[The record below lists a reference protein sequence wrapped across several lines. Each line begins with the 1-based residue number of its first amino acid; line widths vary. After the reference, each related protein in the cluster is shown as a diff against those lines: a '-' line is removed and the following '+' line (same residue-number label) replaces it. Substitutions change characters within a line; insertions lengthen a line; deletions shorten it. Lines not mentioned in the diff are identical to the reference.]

1 MIRDVLAVAQSM
13 MNRRHFNKAITMLEA
28 RREIYDGNF
37 DYYILLATACLYAG
51 DIGAASSYF
60 QRARKIKL
68 TGTNLLLGQAVIFLR
83 RGDTARAIQYY
94 VEVLDNDPMN
104 KIALEALEFIKTDG
118 DYGTICKWVD
128 TGKIEKFYPPLGINP
143 LMIAGIV
150 FPVLAC
156 ILGAAAVFYFSSRVN
171 FSGAS
176 RRADLSSLVL
186 TVDERKNA
194 QETDM
199 SSGAYKYILSARQI
213 SESYKKAMTYF
224 QSYRDNA
231 AQIEIN
237 RILNSNASNLVKQ
250 NARIL
255 MGYIEEPTFDT
266 VKDVPSYSDVQS
278 DAALYMDCWV
288 DWAGRLSNA
297 VQKSSSYSFDLL
309 VGYETMQKVEGV
321 VPVKFNVL
329 PSVESS
335 KPVRVLA
342 KISSEDG
349 KLCLEGRAVYQSV
362 KDILETPGTK

>member
-51 DIGAASSYF
+51 DTGAASSYF

-68 TGTNLLLGQAVIFLR
+68 TSTNLLLGQAVIFLR

-94 VEVLDNDPMN
+94 IEVLDNEPMN
-104 KIALEALEFIKTDG
+104 KIALAALEFIKNDG

-150 FPVLAC
+150 FPVVAC
-156 ILGAAAVFYFSSRVN
+156 ILGAVAVFYFSSRVN

-176 RRADLSSLVL
+176 GRADLSSLVL

-194 QETDM
+194 QKADM
-199 SSGAYKYILSARQI
+199 SSGAYKYVLSARQI
-213 SESYKKAMTYF
+213 SDSYTKAMTYF
-224 QSYRDNA
+224 QAYRDNA

-297 VQKSSSYSFDLL
+297 MQKSSSYSFDLL

-321 VPVKFNVL
+321 VPVKFDVL
-329 PSVESS
+329 PTVESS

-362 KDILETPGTK
+362 KDILETP